1 MYRLYPYLSR
11 RTKRYRGAP
20 LSIVP
25 QKGYTPFWVKGSGS
39 PPQRRFA
46 MAEILIDLLVGF
58 VASVLAA
65 MFVRLFDK

>member
-1 MYRLYPYLSR
+1 MYRSHPYVSR
-11 RTKRYRGAP
+11 RTKRYRDFP
-20 LSIVP
+20 LSTIS
-25 QKGYTPFWVKGSGS
+25 QKGHTPFWVKGSGS

-58 VASVLAA
+58 VASVLAT